1 MTTQLDPY
9 RRIYALSRRGEFS
22 AALAGV
28 LDEEGRIRPAFRE
41 DLNHAWYCVGDLL
54 YRLDQFDE
62 AMCAFRRSLRS
73 RPADA
78 EALMAVGNCYDD
90 LGRPKMAERFYRRA
104 LASDELEQA
113 GISEGLRYNLA
124 NTLFDQGRMKEA
136 VRIYTQLGKA
146 RSAEIRRK
154 ASLNI
159 AAAARF
165 LAGHK
170 WR

>member
-1 MTTQLDPY
+1 
-9 RRIYALSRRGEFS
+9 
-22 AALAGV
+22 
-28 LDEEGRIRPAFRE
+28 
-41 DLNHAWYCVGDLL
+41 
-54 YRLDQFDE
+54 
-62 AMCAFRRSLRS
+62 
-73 RPADA
+73 
-78 EALMAVGNCYDD
+78 
-90 LGRPKMAERFYRRA
+90 
-104 LASDELEQA
+104 
-113 GISEGLRYNLA
+113 
-124 NTLFDQGRMKEA
+124 MKEA